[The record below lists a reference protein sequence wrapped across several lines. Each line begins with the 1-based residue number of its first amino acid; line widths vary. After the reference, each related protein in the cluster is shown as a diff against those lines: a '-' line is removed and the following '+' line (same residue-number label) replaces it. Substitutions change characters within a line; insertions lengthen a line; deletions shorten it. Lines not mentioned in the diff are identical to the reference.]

1 MKVVQTSIGESS
13 VEDNLVFSDVSRHVH
28 CR

>member
-1 MKVVQTSIGESS
+1 MNVVQTSIGESS
-13 VEDNLVFSDVSRHVH
+13 VEDNLVFGDVSRHVH